1 MHVASRH
8 DESSRGV
15 SALTLHDDASI
26 ALPLNSSLHSREKPG
41 AAQKEAAEEEA
52 AETQEEKVA
61 ERAHPQAKNKLERR
75 AI

>member
-1 MHVASRH
+1 MQVASRH

-41 AAQKEAAEEEA
+41 AAQKEAAE
-52 AETQEEKVA
+52 TQEEKVA
-61 ERAHPQAKNKLERR
+61 ERAQPQANSKLERR

>member
-1 MHVASRH
+1 MASRH

-41 AAQKEAAEEEA
+41 AAQKEEADEEEEA

-61 ERAHPQAKNKLERR
+61 ERAQPQAKNKLERR

>member
-1 MHVASRH
+1 MQVASRH

-41 AAQKEAAEEEA
+41 ASQKEAVA
-52 AETQEEKVA
+52 AEEEKVA
-61 ERAHPQAKNKLERR
+61 ERAQPQANSKLERR